1 MLEKLVQEELK
12 HGIAVE
18 DQAMQSAAVRKR
30 ASCIE
35 NSAAF
40 SFDEPQ
46 PSHLNF
52 RGLSEYGQTSVS
64 FTVSFFP
71 DSRSLPRSRKPQ
83 KASSMSQP
91 TVPRPV
97 EYGTG
102 FTDLRGKNEAYS
114 SGISWPAV
122 IGGAF
127 TAAALS
133 LILITLGTGLG
144 FSSVSPWSNMGVSTS
159 TVKAGA
165 IIWLVFTQ
173 IIAFAMGGYL
183 AGRLRTKWVDVH
195 TDEVYFRDTA
205 HGLLVWAVGV
215 VLTAAFLASAA
226 AAFAGRAAQ
235 RTESAQASATEASL
249 LNPNEYLI
257 DTLFRS
263 TGTVTDLNAISMRA
277 EADRIFAHALREGS
291 MSQADNTY
299 LARLISART
308 GLNEADAQRRVTDVY
323 AQAQEA
329 AEATRKAIAHLSLWL
344 FVALLSGAFC
354 ASYAGT
360 IGGRQRDHV
369 PAL

>member
-1 MLEKLVQEELK
+1 MPVPILSSEQLGPRMRPLLMPRKLPSTQPLQPK
-12 HGIAVE
+12 PTGHAQYRG
-18 DQAMQSAAVRKR
+18 SRPRRYGHRPTWYAACRP
-30 ASCIE
+30 
-35 NSAAF
+35 
-40 SFDEPQ
+40 DTH
-46 PSHLNF
+46 PS
-52 RGLSEYGQTSVS
+52 
-64 FTVSFFP
+64 
-71 DSRSLPRSRKPQ
+71 
-83 KASSMSQP
+83 
-91 TVPRPV
+91 
-97 EYGTG
+97 
-102 FTDLRGKNEAYS
+102 
-114 SGISWPAV
+114 
-122 IGGAF
+122 
-127 TAAALS
+127 
-133 LILITLGTGLG
+133 
-144 FSSVSPWSNMGVSTS
+144 
-159 TVKAGA
+159 
-165 IIWLVFTQ
+165 Q
-173 IIAFAMGGYL
+173 IIAFAMGGDL
-183 AGRLRTKWVDVH
+183 GGRLRTQGGDVH

-249 LNPNEYLI
+249 FNPNEYLI